1 MSDRVKLVR
10 EIAARTEL
18 AFSRSDPSAGAS
30 PKDSSMCEEAA
41 ELRGPQGS
49 TLTPTIRA
57 EHPMVPNCVRGNHRR
72 DQVERNLFVQ
82 QFLPV

>member
-10 EIAARTEL
+10 EIAALYQTALCAKRRPMGRKTRTL
-18 AFSRSDPSAGAS
+18 S
-30 PKDSSMCEEAA
+30 
-41 ELRGPQGS
+41 
-49 TLTPTIRA
+49 PTIRT